1 MPWNIETNNPSCNG
15 YAVVDEKGQVVGC
28 HQSFGDARGQQQ
40 ALYSSEPTA
49 KGDPGVSDVHVDSI
63 MKPSRRRR
71 QMYKAQEL
79 VEGMDSE
86 QLKTKLNY
94 VSELLEVDP
103 TDVSKLLAY
112 HVLVNELKPFEG
124 LNGFTFKQNDLVKNT
139 IVEIE
144 STRVETDNEDVIK
157 MLPSVVGEMI
167 RDAYDNG
174 YAFAD
179 VVATLSMNGY
189 AIHVVPIE
197 QEYKEDMD
205 ETISKIKVRPD
216 DELDYLPLMEKETYT
231 PPQAVRDEAKR
242 ALNWISEGHA
252 GANFTSVG
260 RRRASQLANGEPV
273 SIDTIKR
280 MNSFLSRHEV
290 DKKGQG
296 FSQGEKGYPSP
307 GRVSWAA
314 WGGDAAK
321 SWVNSIYRKLDLDK
335 SVFVFKKEDERRF
348 TLGPWYIPDQ
358 QDAHNEFT
366 DSVELQ
372 QGLWNYVKN
381 GDRAIRLQHNRD
393 VVAGEWVE
401 VLTWPYEINV
411 PMTTAT
417 GLVKEVSYPPNTVFM
432 GVVWEPW
439 AWELVKMGKIR
450 GYSIGGQAQRI
461 MVDLPEDENE

>member
-1 MPWNIETNNPSCNG
+1 MPWNIERDNPSCNG
-15 YAVVDEKGQVVGC
+15 YAVVEKDGTVVGC
-28 HQSFGDARGQQQ
+28 HQNYGDARSQQN
-40 ALYSSEPTA
+40 ALYASEPA
-49 KGDPGVSDVHVDSI
+49 VKGEPGVGSVHVDSI
-63 MKPSRRRR
+63 MKPRRRR
-71 QMYKAQEL
+71 QMYKAQEI
-79 VEGMDSE
+79 VEDMSVE
-86 QLKTKLNY
+86 QLVTKFNY
-94 VSELLEVDP
+94 VSDLLKADP
-103 TDVSKLLAY
+103 TDVPKLLAY
-112 HVLVNELKPFEG
+112 HVLVNELNDVEIKH
-124 LNGFTFKQNDLVKNT
+124 NDLVKNT

-144 STRVETDNEDVIK
+144 SSTVRTDDEDVIK
-157 MLPSVVGEMI
+157 MLPTIVGELI

-179 VVATLSMNGY
+179 VVATLSMQGY

-197 QEYKEDMD
+197 MQQNSNESNMNGTEVENVAKRPGT
-205 ETISKIKVRPD
+205 ET
-216 DELDYLPLMEKETYT
+216 DYLPFMVKESFT

-242 ALNWISEGHA
+242 ALNWIEEGHA
-252 GANFTSVG
+252 GSNFTSVG
-260 RRRASQLANGEPV
+260 RTRASQLANGESV
-273 SIDTIKR
+273 SLDTIKR

-296 FSQGEKGYPSP
+296 FSPSEKGYPSP

-314 WGGDAAK
+314 WGGDAGK
-321 SWVNSIYRKLDLDK
+321 SWVNTIYRKLDLDK
-335 SVFVFKKEDERRF
+335 SAFVLKKEDERRF

-358 QDAHNEFT
+358 QDAHSEFT
-366 DSVELQ
+366 DSIELQ
-372 QGLWNYVKN
+372 QGLWGYVKT

-411 PMTTAT
+411 PMTTSD
-417 GLVKEVSYPPNTVFM
+417 GMIKEVSYPPNTVFM

-461 MVDLPEDENE
+461 MVDLPEEEQ